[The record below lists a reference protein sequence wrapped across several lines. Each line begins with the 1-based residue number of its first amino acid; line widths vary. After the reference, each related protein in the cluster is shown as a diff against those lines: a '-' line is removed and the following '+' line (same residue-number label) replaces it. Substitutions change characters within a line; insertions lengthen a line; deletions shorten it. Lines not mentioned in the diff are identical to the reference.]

1 LAVGSLVGTVYILGS
16 LALVFGV
23 LPALWKESVAP
34 IITNVFVE
42 KAFLIVLMVAALAGL
57 AVFGQRLVG
66 PHPPTGLR
74 AGIFAGVV
82 GALLLLFLLRG
93 IGGLVESTLPVTPEV
108 DGVRQLD
115 ANFWMGVAL
124 TGVAGVVLVVV
135 GVRLFFRPAFERW
148 LVGVEEQGWFSATAY
163 KRSQGQRVRR
173 GTVLGL
179 LILAGC
185 GIYTLLAHKTL
196 ETSSTGNWELAVPFT
211 GGKTLILLP
220 HIQFT
225 LPLLLAAGALWLAYR
240 VVNYPTFAD
249 FLIATE
255 AELNKVSWTTR
266 KRLIQDTIVV
276 LTTMILM
283 TVFLFVVDFIWIKSL
298 SWIQVLR
305 PPSATQETQIGAQ
318 DW

>member
-1 LAVGSLVGTVYILGS
+1 
-16 LALVFGV
+16 
-23 LPALWKESVAP
+23 
-34 IITNVFVE
+34 
-42 KAFLIVLMVAALAGL
+42 
-57 AVFGQRLVG
+57 
-66 PHPPTGLR
+66 
-74 AGIFAGVV
+74 AGVV

-93 IGGLVESTLPVTPEV
+93 IGGLVESTLSVTPEV
-108 DGVRQLD
+108 DGVRQPD

-196 ETSSTGNWELAVPFT
+196 EASSTGNWELAVPFT

-220 HIQFT
+220 HTQFT
-225 LPLLLAAGALWLAYR
+225 LP
-240 VVNYPTFAD
+240 
-249 FLIATE
+249 
-255 AELNKVSWTTR
+255 
-266 KRLIQDTIVV
+266 
-276 LTTMILM
+276 
-283 TVFLFVVDFIWIKSL
+283 
-298 SWIQVLR
+298 
-305 PPSATQETQIGAQ
+305 
-318 DW
+318 